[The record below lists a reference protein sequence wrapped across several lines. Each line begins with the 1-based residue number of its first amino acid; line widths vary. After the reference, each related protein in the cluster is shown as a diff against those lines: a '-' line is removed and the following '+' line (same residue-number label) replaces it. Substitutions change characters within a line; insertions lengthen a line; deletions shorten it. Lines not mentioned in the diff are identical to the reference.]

1 MHEWMAS
8 QVSFNRMLI
17 KDEYLENAKKYRDTE
32 TVSNIYFQ
40 KIFDEIKSRQTI
52 SFMILPLKSVTNI
65 IQQTLF

>member
-1 MHEWMAS
+1 MREWMAS

-17 KDEYLENAKKYRDTE
+17 KDEYLEKAKKYRETE

-65 IQQTLF
+65 IQQILF